1 MAEQQAACVV
11 IDIDGVVADV
21 RHRLHFLDRKPK
33 NWQGFFAAA
42 KNDGVLQ
49 VGADFARTASAS
61 HLVVYLTGRPER
73 LRTTTMAWLAGH
85 GLPEGTLLMR
95 RDGDHRPAVMVK
107 LSHLRRLRHDVA
119 VDLVV
124 DDDPQVIDAAG
135 EAGFAV
141 WLAGWMPRDADN
153 SVLHMAQERD
163 GQT

>member
-1 MAEQQAACVV
+1 MRDQRAACVV

-33 NWQGFFAAA
+33 DWQGFFAAA
-42 KNDGVLQ
+42 TNDGLLQ
-49 VGADFARTASAS
+49 VGADFARTASSS
-61 HLVVYLTGRPER
+61 HLVVYLTGRPEH
-73 LRTTTMAWLAGH
+73 LRKTTQAWLTEH

-107 LSHLRRLRHDVA
+107 LSHLRRLQRDVA

-124 DDDPQVIDAAG
+124 DDDPLVIEAVE

-141 WLAGWMPRDADN
+141 RHAGWMPRDADDN
-153 SVLHMAQERD
+153 VLREAQESD